1 MMKKPMSLNTACIL
15 FILPLI
21 TYTTNSYAKSPSPA
35 VAKLAPQGWKVLI
48 STEGDLNKDSLAD
61 VAMIVEK
68 LKPDIVVKD
77 DDGKAIHNHPRQLMV
92 FFKTVKGYQHIAT
105 NKKIP
110 VAEQKN
116 SCLVDPIEES
126 ADGLKIKNG
135 VLSVDFSYFMS
146 CGGWEWPR
154 HFFTFRWQQNQ
165 FKLIG
170 FNYNSF
176 YRNTGEE
183 TSKSYNFS
191 TLKLKE
197 THGNNAFEGGK
208 PKTTWTN
215 FKAPPNLNLNTI
227 NFDDFY
233 SQFKY

>member
-1 MMKKPMSLNTACIL
+1 MMKKPISLNTACIL

-68 LKPDIVVKD
+68 LKSDVVTKKD
-77 DDGKAIHNHPRQLMV
+77 DGNPIHSHPRHLLV
-92 FFKTVKGYQHIAT
+92 FLKSAKGYQHVAT
-105 NKKIP
+105 NTTIP
-110 VAEQKN
+110 VAETEY
-116 SCLVDPIEES
+116 SCHTDPLEETVH
-126 ADGLKIKNG
+126 GLNIKNG
-135 VLSVDFSYFMS
+135 VLSVDFNYFLS

-191 TLKLKE
+191 TLKAK
-197 THGNNAFEGGK
+197 TITGTNAFEGGR
-208 PKTTWTN
+208 PKTTWSN
-215 FKAPPNLNLNTI
+215 FKAPSNLNLNTI
-227 NFDDFY
+227 NFDAFY